1 MDSGINNQDLSK
13 NLPSDVNV
21 PLSVPDQAQ
30 RPVTQSQQRQKEV
43 KKQEEGIFVQGES
56 KTTLLELN
64 SAPLSMANLSSP
76 WSQRPNQQTLK
87 EMLNQLDASEVV
99 ACKDMLVNLLSE
111 LGVETKG
118 ITLTEA
124 MDMRNHLQKQFSMQM
139 YEFKHIEQI
148 AYQMPEISLQKLPE
162 PSTDNNQQEAEL
174 VCSEKMPDILIKFQ
188 EQRLKA
194 R

>member
-1 MDSGINNQDLSK
+1 
-13 NLPSDVNV
+13 
-21 PLSVPDQAQ
+21 
-30 RPVTQSQQRQKEV
+30 
-43 KKQEEGIFVQGES
+43 
-56 KTTLLELN
+56 
-64 SAPLSMANLSSP
+64 
-76 WSQRPNQQTLK
+76 
-87 EMLNQLDASEVV
+87 
-99 ACKDMLVNLLSE
+99 
-111 LGVETKG
+111 
-118 ITLTEA
+118 
-124 MDMRNHLQKQFSMQM
+124 M